1 AVPQFDYMRVVSS
14 LIVLLLISTLG
25 CDNVFVDAP
34 FGDPL
39 PDRTL
44 ESFRGTWAD
53 KQGNV
58 YFVEVAAKSDLVVG
72 FTKWNSK
79 TDAFETQSVPV
90 SIRTVQ
96 NRTFLFIPP
105 DTHKEDRLVFV
116 WLSDIQDGR
125 IYGRAC
131 NPDAFREAVLS
142 GTLGGQVVRRKN
154 DHFNVRLEASDQLGA
169 FLASPDGASF
179 FDEQNDQPLRRLA
192 FRADGEPADAREP
205 PN

>member
-1 AVPQFDYMRVVSS
+1 MRAVSS

-25 CDNVFVDAP
+25 CDNVFLDAP

-39 PDRTL
+39 PGRKL

-53 KQGNV
+53 KEGNV
-58 YFVEVAAKSDLVVG
+58 YFVEVGDKSDLVVG

-79 TDAFETQSVPV
+79 TDGFETQNVPV
-90 SIRTVQ
+90 SIRKVQ
-96 NRTFLFIPP
+96 DRTFLFVPP
-105 DTHKEDRLVFV
+105 DTHTKDRLVFV

-154 DHFNVRLEASDQLGA
+154 DHFNVRLEASDYLAA
-169 FLASPDGASF
+169 FLASPDGANL
-179 FDEQNDQPLRRLA
+179 FDEQNDQPLRRLTS
-192 FRADGEPADAREP
+192 RADGEPADAREP